1 MLKPLD
7 FRYALVIEEM
17 DSLRASIVNVLR
29 AQGWLVHGIPRAE
42 QGLHILAHIPYN
54 LVVIDSELP
63 GICGIDFVR
72 ILHNSREWRTI
83 RLVIIASS
91 QSADFATQ
99 AAECGAFLA
108 RKSSWKADLFS
119 FLSTYDEDQTE
130 NTVCD
135 QRVRFR
141 DLPDSLALDCVPK
154 DASLR
159 RPRSPSCEP
168 GER

>member
-17 DSLRASIVNVLR
+17 GSVRTSIVSVLR

-42 QGLHILAHIPYN
+42 QALNILAHIPYN

-63 GICGIDFVR
+63 GICGIDFGR

-83 RLVIIASS
+83 RLVIIANS
-91 QSADFATQ
+91 QSADLATQ

-108 RKSSWKADLFS
+108 RKSRWKADLFS
-119 FLSTYDEDQTE
+119 FLSSYDEDQTE
-130 NTVCD
+130 NTVCA
-135 QRVRFR
+135 QRV
-141 DLPDSLALDCVPK
+141 
-154 DASLR
+154 
-159 RPRSPSCEP
+159 
-168 GER
+168 

>member
-1 MLKPLD
+1 METKMLKPLN

-17 DSLRASIVNVLR
+17 DSVRTSIVNALR
-29 AQGWLVHGIPRAE
+29 EQGWLVHGIPRAE
-42 QGLHILAHIPYN
+42 QALHILAHIPYN

-63 GICGIDFVR
+63 GIGGIDFVR

-99 AAECGAFLA
+99 AAEYGAFLA
-108 RKSSWKADLFS
+108 RKSRWKHDLFK
-119 FLSTYDEDQTE
+119 FLSSYDEDPTE

-135 QRVRFR
+135 QRV
-141 DLPDSLALDCVPK
+141 
-154 DASLR
+154 
-159 RPRSPSCEP
+159 
-168 GER
+168 